1 MRVLYGLCWVNHDRI
16 SGSSLAIPLAE
27 SSHFLAVRKCKAQKQ
42 VNVMPFGVVC
52 PRSS

>member
-27 SSHFLAVRKCKAQKQ
+27 SSQFLAVRKCKAQKQ

-52 PRSS
+52 LRSS